1 MRLRHT
7 THARDAALG
16 QLERAN
22 RWLVV
27 GSVALTGVFAELAA
41 HAFSGHKSASAKASA
56 HGNAARHHTSTAP
69 LKTPAEPPA
78 RAPEPQVSEAE
89 REQRRQAEVEE
100 PASPETEASQ
110 SPSEAAPPRSEPETH
125 TEAPVE
131 TQEVPAQEAP
141 PVETAPPVVSGGS

>member
-22 RWLVV
+22 RWMVV

-41 HAFSGHKSASAKASA
+41 HAFSGHKSASTKASA
-56 HGNAARHHTSTAP
+56 HGHTAHHQTSTTP
-69 LKTPAEPPA
+69 LKAPADPPA
-78 RAPEPQVSEAE
+78 GASEPQVTEAE

-100 PASPETEASQ
+100 PASPETAPAEPSQ
-110 SPSEAAPPRSEPETH
+110 SPSEAAPPESH
-125 TEAPVE
+125 TEAPAE
-131 TQEVPAQEAP
+131 TREAPAQEAP